1 MEEDR
6 KQLKEKYKELELF
19 FWNNSLLLKKTDEKM
34 KEIKNSRERI
44 PTPPM
49 YDISKGLLDKNKGF
63 SILSRKPQ
71 IHHKINGSIFVYIQS
86 EIDKCTKNQK
96 LGSICYAKRHS
107 FKLIKTENNKNVFDE
122 DKFNKY
128 EKNNINSE
136 RHQNTIEFLNDRKE
150 KKNIHNYLMQQI
162 EEKNKELIEN
172 LKSSKTQNVFENI
185 GCNLVENSSPEY
197 SLRGKYGSDENRE
210 NKLLFLNSLR
220 NFSNF
225 ELKDYKPNYNYVK
238 PRIQSFKF
246 PKDERFKSDKSES
259 NMNNSKDIPESKI
272 NNKSKNLKS
281 NNASKSFDSDT
292 IELNYEKEN

>member
-150 KKNIHNYLMQQI
+150 KKNIHNYLMQEI

-225 ELKDYKPNYNYVK
+225 ELKDYKPNYNFVK
-238 PRIQSFKF
+238 SRI
-246 PKDERFKSDKSES
+246 
-259 NMNNSKDIPESKI
+259 
-272 NNKSKNLKS
+272 
-281 NNASKSFDSDT
+281 
-292 IELNYEKEN
+292 